1 MVDLENYIY
10 FDICIFAIEEYNKL
24 SYKVKQSTFRYY
36 CNWVSGQIILFKT
49 KHSRLDYLLR
59 ITKKIRL
66 IYGLREDI
74 AFQLVVDFFLED
86 KYQMF
91 DEAARQMLLYFPN
104 CFC

>member
-10 FDICIFAIEEYNKL
+10 FDICIFAIEEYEKL

-36 CNWVSGQIILFKT
+36 CNWVTGQIVLFKT

-59 ITKKIRL
+59 ITKKIKL
-66 IYGLREDI
+66 LYCLREDV
-74 AFQLVVDFFLED
+74 AFQLVVDFFLDD
-86 KYQMF
+86 KYIQF
-91 DEAARQMLLYFPN
+91 DEAARKMLLYFPN